1 MEDASNYKAFR
12 LKKRLQSRFPQLVF
26 HKPKRKRTS
35 EIVYAEEISEGAVAE
50 RVVYYGELSDSD
62 DDEEGEITKE
72 PIVDER
78 KIELK
83 DLYSVALELKEN
95 IRSSSASWYEQWP
108 PLASDITGENVR
120 QIVSPRL
127 FNFISW
133 VLGYSDEPEECNY
146 VDLDEELAV
155 KVFSICQD

>member
-1 MEDASNYKAFR
+1 MA
-12 LKKRLQSRFPQLVF
+12 
-26 HKPKRKRTS
+26 
-35 EIVYAEEISEGAVAE
+35 
-50 RVVYYGELSDSD
+50 
-62 DDEEGEITKE
+62 
-72 PIVDER
+72 
-78 KIELK
+78 
-83 DLYSVALELKEN
+83 
-95 IRSSSASWYEQWP
+95 

-155 KVFSICQD
+155 KVFSICQDLIYNSSKGKFQTPKSLALAGYDRTTTIWMF